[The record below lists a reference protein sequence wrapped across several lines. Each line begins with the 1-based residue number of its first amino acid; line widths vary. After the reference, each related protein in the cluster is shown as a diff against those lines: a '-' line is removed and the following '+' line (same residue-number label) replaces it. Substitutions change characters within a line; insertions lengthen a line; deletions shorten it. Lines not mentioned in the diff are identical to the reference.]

1 MKKSKLF
8 SIACCFSMCVLAI
21 QILILRRLLQ
31 KEKKEKKVDF
41 AHIFISKVLNLSFK
55 HNVPLFLTDPKI
67 FKRIHNGTEEELKS
81 CHFLCPSQKVLHLA
95 TIGPLSTQMQKIAFM
110 EAVEGEGLNMRQFS
124 GSDPVLL
131 QHGLNSPIP
140 LHYIISDDHTTIHV
154 SVFYE
159 RPAKF
164 WWTGGY
170 YPSDKELHDLYEL
183 GIRNEDFQMI
193 SKAAAFDK
201 VEIHS
206 AAIGK
211 VKIFVPVQQEI
222 FLNYPENTHFI
233 ECNYSLSR
241 HFHEK
246 FGRDESDEAEVFRS
260 KAFKLL
266 SKAKMLLDRLKVPF
280 WLSSG
285 TCLGFFRECGFISY
299 SKDVDIGIWI
309 KDYKPE
315 IISAFSTHDI
325 PLTHS
330 FGKVEDSFEL
340 SFRDNDLKLDIFFFY
355 DEETYVWNGGT
366 QARTGKKFKYVFP
379 KFQLCWTEFLEMKV
393 RVPCQTEEYIKANYG
408 PKWFEPVKVWDWK
421 SSPPNVLENGQ
432 WPFEEWP
439 EVIQLLP
446 LPEQN

>member
-1 MKKSKLF
+1 MKKSRLF
-8 SIACCFSMCVLAI
+8 SIACCFSLCVLAV

-31 KEKKEKKVDF
+31 KEKKETKSDLALV
-41 AHIFISKVLNLSFK
+41 FISKVLNLSFK
-55 HNVPLFLTDPKI
+55 HNVPLFLIDPKV
-67 FKRIHNGTEEELKS
+67 FRRIQNGSEDELKN
-81 CHFLCPSQKVLHLA
+81 CHFLCPSQKILHLA
-95 TIGPLSTQMQKIAFM
+95 TIGPLSTQIQKIAFV
-110 EAVEGEGLNMRQFS
+110 EAVEAEGFQLRQFT

-131 QHGLNSPIP
+131 QHSLNSPIP
-140 LHYIISDDHTTIHV
+140 LHFIISDELTTIHI

-164 WWTGGY
+164 WWCGGY
-170 YPSDKELHDLYEL
+170 FPNDKELHDLYEL

-193 SKAAAFDK
+193 SKTAAFDK
-201 VEIHS
+201 VEVHS
-206 AAIGK
+206 AAIHK

-222 FLNYPENTHFI
+222 FLNYPQNTDFI
-233 ECNYSLSR
+233 ECNYTQAR
-241 HFHEK
+241 YFHERY
-246 FGRDESDEAEVFRS
+246 GRDESDEAEIFRS

-266 SKAKMLLDRLKVPF
+266 SKAKTLLDNLKIPF

-285 TCLGFFRECGFISY
+285 TCLGFFRECGFISH

-315 IISAFSTHDI
+315 IISAFSTHDL

-355 DEETYVWNGGT
+355 EEETYVWNGGT

-379 KFQLCWTEFLEMKV
+379 KFQLCWTEFLELKV

-408 PKWFEPVKVWDWK
+408 PKWFEPIKIWDWK
-421 SSPPNVLENGQ
+421 NSPSNVLENGQ
-432 WPFEEWP
+432 WPLDEWP

-446 LPEQN
+446 LPDQN

>member
-1 MKKSKLF
+1 MHHTSATGSKHKYFL
-8 SIACCFSMCVLAI
+8 SSLEYAGHKGTK
-21 QILILRRLLQ
+21 R
-31 KEKKEKKVDF
+31 KKEVDF
-41 AHIFISKVLNLSFK
+41 AHVFISKVLNLSFK
-55 HNVPLFLTDPKI
+55 HNVPLFLIDPK
-67 FKRIHNGTEEELKS
+67 K
-81 CHFLCPSQKVLHLA
+81 KVLHLA
-95 TIGPLSTQMQKIAFM
+95 TIGPLSTQMQKLAFI
-110 EAVEGEGLNMRQFS
+110 EAVEGEKFKLQQFS

-140 LHYIISDDHTTIHV
+140 LHFIVYDELTTIHI

-170 YPSDKELHDLYEL
+170 FPNDKELHELYEL
-183 GIRNEDFQMI
+183 GIRNDDIRLI
-193 SKAAAFDK
+193 SKPAAFDK

-206 AAIGK
+206 AAIDK

-222 FLNYPENTHFI
+222 FQNYPKNTDFI
-233 ECNYSLSR
+233 ECNYTQAR
-241 HFHEK
+241 YFHEK
-246 FGRDESDEAEVFRS
+246 YGRDESDEAEIFRS
-260 KAFKLL
+260 KAHKLL
-266 SKAKMLLDRLKVPF
+266 SKAKTLLDR
-280 WLSSG
+280 
-285 TCLGFFRECGFISY
+285 FFRECGFISH

-315 IISAFSTHDI
+315 IISTFSTYDL

-340 SFRDNDLKLDIFFFY
+340 SFIDSDLKLD
-355 DEETYVWNGGT
+355 
-366 QARTGKKFKYVFP
+366 
-379 KFQLCWTEFLEMKV
+379 LCWTEFLELKV

-408 PKWFEPVKVWDWK
+408 SKWFEPVKVWDWK
-421 SSPPNVLENGQ
+421 NSPPNVLENGQ
-432 WPFEEWP
+432 WPLDEWP